1 MKDAAV
7 RIEGLI
13 QEYVR
18 NSPDNSLRN
27 EANEKA
33 WDDALVGYARG
44 DDPLFSFYKSDIGA
58 FFWTPPEIFSIA
70 FPDLNPAPEELTV
83 ISWVLP
89 QTQATKADNRG
100 QKDLPAERWVRSRN
114 YGEAFNVKLAGYLV
128 EALREG
134 GIDSVAPAQ
143 SPQWAW
149 QTSERYG
156 FSSNWSERHAAHAA
170 GLGTFSLCDGLITPK
185 GKAMRCGS
193 VIARIT
199 IPPTP
204 RPYKDYRAYCL
215 FYTQGKC
222 KKCVSRCPTGAI
234 SEAGHNKTRCRD
246 YLFETVAAYA
256 KSRYGIESYGCG
268 LCQTRVP
275 CESRI
280 PVAEDVAADR

>member
-1 MKDAAV
+1 MRDAAV
-7 RIEGLI
+7 RITGLI
-13 QEYVR
+13 GEYVG

-33 WDDALVGYARG
+33 WGEPLVGYARG
-44 DDPLFSFYKSDIGA
+44 DDPFFSFCKSDIGA
-58 FFWTPPEIFSIA
+58 FYWTPPEIFSIT
-70 FPDLNPAPEELTV
+70 FPHLNPAPEELTV

-89 QTQATKADNRG
+89 QTAATKADNRR

-114 YGEAFNVKLAGYLV
+114 HGEAFNMQLARYLV
-128 EALREG
+128 EKLRED

-149 QTSERYG
+149 QTSERHG
-156 FSSNWSERHAAHAA
+156 FASNWSERHAAHAA

-193 VIARIT
+193 VIARIS

-204 RPYKDYRAYCL
+204 RPYGDHRAYCL
-215 FYTQGKC
+215 FYSRGIC
-222 KKCVSRCPTGAI
+222 KKCVSRCPVGAI
-234 SEAGHNKTRCRD
+234 SETGHDKTRCRD
-246 YLFETVAAYA
+246 YLFETIAPYA
-256 KSRYGIESYGCG
+256 KSRFGIESYGCG

-280 PVAEDVAADR
+280 PAEEDAR